1 MEKEEKKGFHS
12 GLVSIVGRPNVGKST
27 LLNTLVGEKVSI
39 VSKIPQTTRQQLRGI
54 YNDERGQIVF
64 IDTPGFYKGED
75 RLDRFMYEASTSSFH
90 DVDCLIYLVDTS
102 RRVGEEEEAIVHQL
116 KSVKIPI
123 ILGLN
128 KVDLKGTHLPQYLA
142 LWEKAKNKQISE
154 MANFTLIAL
163 SGKEAINT
171 EKLLEIIFNYLPE
184 GPALYPPDTV
194 CDIPQK
200 MVIADIIR
208 EKLFFMMREELPHA
222 LGVAIEDMR
231 PIKNKILNIKALIL
245 VERDTQKEIVI
256 GKKGNVLKKVGTLA
270 RRELEDLLETKIFL
284 ELYVKVKKDWREDL
298 SLLQELG
305 YSAMSPI

>member
-1 MEKEEKKGFHS
+1 MVNTQNKDFRC

-54 YNDERGQIVF
+54 YSNDRGQIVF
-64 IDTPGFYKGED
+64 IDTPGFYRGTDK
-75 RLDRFMYEASTSSFH
+75 LDQFMYEASISSFR

-102 RRVGEEEEAIVHQL
+102 RKIGEEEEAIVNQL
-116 KSVKIPI
+116 KSVKVPI

-128 KVDLKGTHLPQYLA
+128 KVDLKGGYLPQYIA
-142 LWEKAKNKQISE
+142 LWEKAKNKTVNE
-154 MANFTLIAL
+154 MENFTLIAL
-163 SGKEAINT
+163 SGKEALNT

-184 GPALYPPDTV
+184 GPALYPLDTV
-194 CDIPQK
+194 CDLPQR

-208 EKLFFMMREELPHA
+208 EKLFRMMREELPHA
-222 LGVAIEDMR
+222 LGVVIEDMR
-231 PIKNKILNIKALIL
+231 PIKNKILNIKALIF

-256 GKKGNVLKKVGTLA
+256 GKNGNVLKKAGTLA

-284 ELYVKVKKDWREDL
+284 ELYVKAKKNWREDV
-298 SLLQELG
+298 SLLQEFG
-305 YSAMSPI
+305 YQ

>member
-1 MEKEEKKGFHS
+1 MEKEKKKIFHS

-184 GPALYPPDTV
+184 GPALYPLDTV

-305 YSAMSPI
+305 YSAMPPI